1 MADLQDALAAH
12 HRPLAATTEQ
22 QSLYIAGAIGKF
34 GEALIALA
42 ASQSRL
48 AAVWVAV
55 EQALPSTEAKVTPTF
70 GKALPAGVDAA
81 VLVLSDAAA
90 GLTYYGRDAIYS
102 RVTATDLLARATALK
117 AAGVRRLALVQPV
130 DFWQQPESVRGLLA
144 SQDELAISL
153 LGFEVLLVVR
163 PPRQDDKPAAA
174 SRLQRVVDTY
184 LRQFRWLAPARLP
197 LTHRD
202 VAGFVIERLLAG
214 EPGVHV
220 IEAGEL
226 EKLIYPARANN
237 PLPRRERAG

>member
-12 HRPLAATTEQ
+12 HRPQAPLARQ

-34 GEALIALA
+34 GEALIAFA
-42 ASQSRL
+42 ASQPSL
-48 AAVWVAV
+48 NSVWVAV
-55 EQALPSTEAKVTPTF
+55 EQALPSTEAKITPTV
-70 GKALPAGVDAA
+70 GNALPAGVDTAL
-81 VLVLSDAAA
+81 LVLSDVDA
-90 GLTYYGRDAIYS
+90 GLTYYGRDAIYR
-102 RVTATDLLARATALK
+102 RVTNADLLARATALK

-153 LGFEVLLVVR
+153 LGFETLLVVR
-163 PPRQDDKPAAA
+163 PARQDDKPAAA
-174 SRLQRVVDTY
+174 SRVQRVVDTY

-202 VAGFVIERLLAG
+202 VAAFVIERLLAG
-214 EPGVHV
+214 EPGVQV

-226 EKLIYPARANN
+226 EKLIYPARN
-237 PLPRRERAG
+237 RA